1 MHEDERSLFVE
12 GRIYLALDKGMEA
25 HILIQN
31 GVLNSMSIG
40 YDVVD
45 CYYKGQVRCI
55 TRLNLWEISIVT
67 FPANKFAEIMSVKK
81 AEV

>member
-40 YDVVD
+40 NDVVD

-55 TRLNLWEISIVT
+55 TRFNLWEISIVT